1 MCFST
6 ILWRHCI
13 VSLSKTHLS
22 LLGTGSTQEDPSRH
36 NEKLLT
42 GMRGSRK
49 FCQRG
54 FTFDN
59 AFCFC
64 FVSWW
69 GDRGSKFHHKW
80 RFAGGRGGS
89 DAGPTL
95 SSGLV
100 AGGSKPPV
108 PPPPPPPLWI
118 RPCANIKSPDHTCAL
133 LFNNSFRQL
142 IFYFQVITPFR
153 NLVLCAESRKD
164 MEEWITALKTSSKKE
179 YFEVSF
185 SSLTL
190 CLLVSPAD
198 NLCKRFGPRPCLTL
212 CRAWS
217 WYKLFDTLMVFLKE
231 IFGKVDFEKKQ

>member
-1 MCFST
+1 MAFRWGEGRVRCWPNIEF
-6 ILWRHCI
+6 W
-13 VSLSKTHLS
+13 
-22 LLGTGSTQEDPSRH
+22 LG
-36 NEKLLT
+36 
-42 GMRGSRK
+42 
-49 FCQRG
+49 
-54 FTFDN
+54 
-59 AFCFC
+59 
-64 FVSWW
+64 SW
-69 GDRGSKFHHKW
+69 GVQT
-80 RFAGGRGGS
+80 
-89 DAGPTL
+89 PC
-95 SSGLV
+95 
-100 AGGSKPPV
+100 PPP

-190 CLLVSPAD
+190 CLIVSPAD

-212 CRAWS
+212 CRA
-217 WYKLFDTLMVFLKE
+217 
-231 IFGKVDFEKKQ
+231 